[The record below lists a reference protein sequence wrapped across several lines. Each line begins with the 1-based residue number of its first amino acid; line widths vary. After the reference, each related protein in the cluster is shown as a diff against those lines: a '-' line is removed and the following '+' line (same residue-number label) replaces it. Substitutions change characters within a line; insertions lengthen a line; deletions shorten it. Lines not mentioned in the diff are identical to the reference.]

1 MTIERIAQE
10 VGATVSIEVDSKGA
24 VTVTVTGLGGDNDTF
39 PGVEAAFWYIRGYKR
54 GRRKAQA

>member
-1 MTIERIAQE
+1 MTIERIARE
-10 VGATVSIEVDSKGA
+10 VGATVSIEVDSEGA
-24 VTVTVTGLGGDNDTF
+24 VTVTGLGGDNDTF